1 MTPAFLHPAAESASA
16 SRRLAAMMYELFLVA
31 GVLIIGLVFPHLL
44 IGAFTH
50 RVAAAP
56 LLWAHLFFLLR
67 AYFLGF
73 WCSSG
78 QTLAMKTWRI
88 RLVGE
93 QGRPVRPAQALLR
106 YLLCWPSVGFFG
118 IGVFWALL
126 DRDRQFLH
134 DRLAGT
140 RLIRSDSA
148 RPEKSGTKR

>member
-1 MTPAFLHPAAESASA
+1 MTSVFLPPATESASVP
-16 SRRLAAMMYELFLVA
+16 RRLAAMMYELFLVA
-31 GVLIIGLVFPHLL
+31 GVLLIGLVFPHLL

-56 LLWAHLFFLLR
+56 LLWMHLFLLLL

-78 QTLAMKTWRI
+78 QTLAMKTWHI

-93 QGRPVRPAQALLR
+93 QGMAVRPAQALLR

-118 IGVFWALL
+118 IGIFWALL
-126 DRDRQFLH
+126 DRDKQFLH

-140 RLIRSDSA
+140 RLIRSDSGRRDDSDA
-148 RPEKSGTKR
+148 RK